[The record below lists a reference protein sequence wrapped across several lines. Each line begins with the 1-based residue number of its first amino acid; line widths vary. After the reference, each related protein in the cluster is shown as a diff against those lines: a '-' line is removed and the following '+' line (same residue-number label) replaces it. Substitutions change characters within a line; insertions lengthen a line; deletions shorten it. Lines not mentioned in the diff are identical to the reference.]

1 MWNLKRLAVLTSGGD
16 APGMNAAIR
25 AVVRT
30 ALERGIETIGVM
42 SGYAGLV
49 EGRYRLLNDHA
60 VSGIIQRGGTVLHS
74 ARCLDFHL
82 PETQQRAI
90 RHLEEAKID
99 GIIVI
104 GGSGSQQG
112 TLALHRLGF
121 PAIGIASTIDNDLA
135 ETETTI
141 GVDTA
146 LNTAVGYIDCL
157 KDTAT
162 SHHRAFIIEVMG
174 RNSGYLAVLIAIAT
188 GAEMAIVPEYSIDPE
203 AVAQDLK
210 VAYVRGKTH
219 YIVVVAEGAALKA
232 RELTDYLSQH
242 PYAFEARLSVL
253 GHVQRGGSPTVRDRI
268 LASQFGA
275 AAVQSI
281 IEEHR
286 GIVIGLS
293 KGEIVEI
300 PLEAALAPCQKVTP
314 QLLEL
319 VGTLSR
325 SKSKQS

>member
-30 ALERGIETIGVM
+30 ALGHGIEIIGVT

-49 EGRYRLLNDHA
+49 EGRFRPLDDRA

-74 ARCLDFHL
+74 ARCPSFRL
-82 PETQQRAI
+82 PETQQLALKR
-90 RHLEEAKID
+90 LEEAEID

-104 GGSGSQQG
+104 GGNGSQQG
-112 TLALHRLGF
+112 TLILHRLGF
-121 PAIGIASTIDNDLA
+121 PAVGVASTIDNDLA

-146 LNTAVGYIDCL
+146 LNTAVECIDRL

-162 SHHRAFIIEVMG
+162 SHHRAFIVEVMG
-174 RNSGYLAVLIAIAT
+174 RDSGYLAVMTAIAT
-188 GAEMAIVPEYSIDPE
+188 GAEVAVVPEYSIDPE
-203 AVAQDLK
+203 TIAQDLQ
-210 VAYVRGKTH
+210 AGYAREKTH
-219 YIVVVAEGAALKA
+219 YIVVVAEGAKLKA
-232 RELTDYLSQH
+232 GELTNYLCQH
-242 PYAFEARLSVL
+242 PCAFEARLSVL
-253 GHVQRGGSPTVRDRI
+253 GHVQRGGAPTVRDRV

-281 IEEHR
+281 IEGHR

-293 KGEIVEI
+293 KGQIIEI
-300 PLEAALAPCQKVTP
+300 PLEAAVARCEKVTP

-319 VGTLSR
+319 AGILSR
-325 SKSKQS
+325 